1 MKTIVTGSAVE
12 AASFLRAGQLAA
24 FPTETVYGLG
34 ANAFDR
40 ESVAKIFVAKDR
52 PPDNPLI
59 VHVGSKADVRR
70 VAREVSPVAERLID
84 AFFPGPLTIVLPRDE
99 RIPDIVTAGLDTV
112 GVRMPRHTLALEL
125 LAAAGVPLCAP
136 SANRSGRP
144 SPTTWEAVLE
154 DLDGRIACVL
164 KGEATEIGIE
174 STVVDAT
181 GAEIV
186 VLRAGGLGTEELSS
200 IAPVRFATDEGE
212 AGGVPMSPGTKY
224 RHYAPTARVVA
235 IVDAREAKA
244 GADAAFVGLHAP
256 EEPGAFAL
264 CRVLADPQAYAR
276 ELFAFFR
283 ECDACG
289 VGVVYAE
296 LPAPVGIGAA
306 LRDRIVRAS
315 RG

>member
-1 MKTIVTGSAVE
+1 MKTILTGSAVE
-12 AASFLRAGQLAA
+12 AASFLRDGELVA

-34 ANAFDR
+34 ANAFDAAA
-40 ESVAKIFVAKDR
+40 VAKIFAAKER

-59 VHVGSKADVRR
+59 VHVGSRQDVSR
-70 VAREVSPVAERLID
+70 VAREVSPLAERLIES
-84 AFFPGPLTIVLPRDE
+84 FFPGPLTVVMPRGE

-112 GVRMPRHTLALEL
+112 GVRMPRHSLALEL

-144 SPTTWEAVLE
+144 SPTTWEAVIE
-154 DLDGRIACVL
+154 DLDGLIACVL
-164 KGEATEIGIE
+164 QGEATEIGIE

-186 VLRAGGLGTEELSS
+186 VLRAGGLGIEELAN
-200 IAPVRFATDEGE
+200 IGPVRFASGEDEV
-212 AGGVPMSPGTKY
+212 GGVPLSPGTKY
-224 RHYAPTARVVA
+224 RHYAPAARVVA
-235 IVDAREAKA
+235 IDDAREARPGA
-244 GADAAFVGLHAP
+244 GAAFIGLHAP
-256 EEPGAFAL
+256 ENPESFAL
-264 CRVLADPQAYAR
+264 CRVLEDPQDYAR
-276 ELFAFFR
+276 ELFSFFR
-283 ECDACG
+283 LCDARG
-289 VGVVYAE
+289 IGVVFAE

>member
-12 AASFLRAGQLAA
+12 AASFLRVGQLVA

-34 ANAFDR
+34 ANAFDS
-40 ESVAKIFVAKDR
+40 ESVAKIFVAKER

-59 VHVGSKADVRR
+59 VHVGSREDVGR
-70 VAREVSPVAERLID
+70 VAREVSPVAERLIE
-84 AFFPGPLTIVLPRDE
+84 AFFPGPLTVVLPRGE

-164 KGEATEIGIE
+164 QGEATEIGIE

-181 GAEIV
+181 GDEIV
-186 VLRAGGLGTEELSS
+186 VLRAGGLGIEELSR
-200 IAPVRFATDEGE
+200 IGPVRFAGDEGE
-212 AGGVPMSPGTKY
+212 LGGVPMSPGTKY
-224 RHYAPTARVVA
+224 RHYAPMARVVA
-235 IVDAREAKA
+235 IDDAREAKA
-244 GADAAFVGLHAP
+244 GAGAAFIGLGMP
-256 EEPGAFAL
+256 PDPGSFAL
-264 CRVLADPQAYAR
+264 YRVVPDSDAYAR
-276 ELFAFFR
+276 ELFTFFR
-283 ECDACG
+283 VCDGMG
-289 VGVVYAE
+289 VTTIWAE
-296 LPAPVGIGAA
+296 LPKPAGIGVA
-306 LRDRIVRAS
+306 LRDRILRAS

>member
-12 AASFLRAGQLAA
+12 AAAFLRDGELAA

-34 ANAFDR
+34 ANAF
-40 ESVAKIFVAKDR
+40 EAAAVARIFEAKER

-59 VHVGSKADVRR
+59 VHVGSKEDVRR
-70 VAREVSPVAERLID
+70 VAREVSPVAERLIE
-84 AFFPGPLTIVLPRDE
+84 AFFPGPLTIVLPRGE

-125 LAAAGVPLCAP
+125 LEAAGVPLCAP

-164 KGEATEIGIE
+164 RGEATEIGIE
-174 STVVDAT
+174 STVVNAT
-181 GAEIV
+181 GEEIV
-186 VLRAGGLGTEELSS
+186 VLRAGGLGTEDLSI
-200 IAPVRFATDEGE
+200 IAPVRLASDERE
-212 AGGVPMSPGTKY
+212 VGGVPMSPGTKY
-224 RHYAPTARVVA
+224 RHYAPTACVVA
-235 IVDAREAKA
+235 IGDASEAKA
-244 GADAAFVGLHAP
+244 GADAAFIGLHAP
-256 EEPGAFAL
+256 GRPGAFAL
-264 CRVLADPQAYAR
+264 CRVLSDPSAYAR

-283 ECDACG
+283 ECDARG
-289 VGVVYAE
+289 VGVVFAE
-296 LPAPVGIGAA
+296 LPASVGIGAA